1 MCGGQYPGPTSLS
14 LGKLAELR
22 RVSGPMS
29 SDSVGAGYRIWKME
43 DRGRISDLYPI
54 FYLLS
59 SAAEAAL
66 ADGVREVGSLPSFAV
81 GPKGHRFE
89 RQARFFSSL
98 RKSEGAN

>member
-1 MCGGQYPGPTSLS
+1 
-14 LGKLAELR
+14 
-22 RVSGPMS
+22 
-29 SDSVGAGYRIWKME
+29 ME
-43 DRGRISDLYPI
+43 DLSPCSQGLGRSAVGDRGTVSDLYAI

-89 RQARFFSSL
+89 GQARFFSSL
-98 RKSEGAN
+98 RKRDDLFGILKNWGSGAKLPK